1 MVAQAS
7 VAHDVQTITMA
18 LQPAASRLTQRI
30 TFTAI
35 DCPTGT
41 NCMTDAFYNT
51 SMYSPP
57 STPHSYHDDAIPW
70 SIGLGAPINAPGRC
84 AGWCHNNDSPW
95 SEKCGWWG
103 GECSTCSQCF
113 DNQPCLSECDGHAGF
128 CPAAC

>member
-57 STPHSYHDDAIPW
+57 STPNSYHNDAIPW
-70 SIGLGAPINAPGRC
+70 SKGLGAPINAPGRC
-84 AGWCHNNDSPW
+84 AGVGMRRGQRSAA
-95 SEKCGWWG
+95 G
-103 GECSTCSQCF
+103 GAASARLAVSASTT
-113 DNQPCLSECDGHAGF
+113 NLA
-128 CPAAC
+128 

>member
-70 SIGLGAPINAPGRC
+70 SKGLGAPINAPGRC
-84 AGWCHNNDSPW
+84 AGWCQGPQQQSP
-95 SEKCGWWG
+95 
-103 GECSTCSQCF
+103 F
-113 DNQPCLSECDGHAGF
+113 V
-128 CPAAC
+128 PAPPEAEPRDFSKK